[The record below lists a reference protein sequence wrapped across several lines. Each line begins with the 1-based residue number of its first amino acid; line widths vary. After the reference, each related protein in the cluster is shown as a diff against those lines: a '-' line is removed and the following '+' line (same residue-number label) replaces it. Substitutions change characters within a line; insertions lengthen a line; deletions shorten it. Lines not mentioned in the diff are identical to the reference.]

1 MKMYRAVLLGMVF
14 LLSACASPEEKAR
27 QAYNEA
33 LLLWQQGD
41 KVNAIKA
48 LDALII
54 DYKSTQVATEAI
66 TERQILLGQYAK
78 HFARKDNDR
87 RNQDFFA
94 KTVWDKVQAYQKTH
108 RIWPTHLGE
117 LALDKNLD
125 NPKDKQKLSELLSLC
140 EYQVGEFAVG
150 VYVDCS
156 GANAPYVEYYMN
168 TGRLGGL
175 YQDDDDS
182 NNDTSGYRQQQHKTQ
197 KPAVAKLEDFAPV
210 KSAWGATLNPS
221 GNVPEQGFNAYYLN
235 VNHPRE
241 PLYQEV
247 VENISISFV
256 YNPSERMG
264 NNRGMPVEIAKKLN
278 VESEDFVAYWV
289 GDIALTEGD
298 YQINYDVSQ
307 AQFRAYLNGRLIVD
321 ETKSQPSIIH
331 LPAGKYRLE
340 VEYINHWHTVGFSL
354 NLTPAIQLL
363 DNDVLYQRLKSFS
376 LPDNTKVYL
385 VGVYEAENFH
395 RTVTVNTAKLAQPFV
410 LMLSSYHAVHWQIE
424 GQTPSAVVYNNANQS
439 STISG
444 ALPPA
449 DKRLPVNTMQS
460 GYSVVKQKMD
470 CHCVAGKVICESSS
484 GSLGNIVMTMK
495 SRTAWQV
502 GDIVGAYSGAG
513 FILDPDGITQERL
526 ATDEKILQAQREY
539 QAKCKAKQKP
549 NFDTLMQSQ

>member
-41 KVNAIKA
+41 KVSAIKA

-54 DYKSTQVATEAI
+54 NYKSTQVATEAI
-66 TERQILLGQYAK
+66 TERQIWLGQYAK
-78 HFARKDNDR
+78 HFDPAGNDR

-94 KTVWDKVQAYQKTH
+94 QVVWDNLQAYQATH
-108 RIWPTHLGE
+108 QAWPTQLSA

-125 NPKDKQKLSELLSLC
+125 NQQDKQKISELLSLC
-140 EYQVGEFAVG
+140 QYQVGEFTVG

-156 GANAPYVEYYMN
+156 AANAPYVEYYMN
-168 TGRLGGL
+168 TGRLGEL
-175 YQDDDDS
+175 YRDTDDS
-182 NNDTSGYRQQQHKTQ
+182 NDDTSGYRRQQHKTQ
-197 KPAVAKLEDFAPV
+197 KAAVAKLEDFAPV
-210 KSAWGATLNPS
+210 KSTWGATLNPS

-278 VESEDFVAYWV
+278 VESEDFAAYWV

-385 VGVYEAENFH
+385 VGIYEAENFH
-395 RTVTVNTAKLAQPFV
+395 QTVTVNTAKLAQPFV

-424 GQTPSAVVYNNANQS
+424 GKIPSVIVYNKANES
-439 STISG
+439 ASVGG
-444 ALPPA
+444 ALPSA
-449 DKRLPVNTMQS
+449 DKLLPAQS
-460 GYSVVKQKMD
+460 RQSSDDTVKQKAD
-470 CHCVAGKVICESSS
+470 CHCVAGEAICEI
-484 GSLGNIVMTMK
+484 GKDSLSNIVMTMK
-495 SRTAWQV
+495 SRTGWQV
-502 GDIVGAYSGAG
+502 GDIVGAYDGAS
-513 FILDPDGITQERL
+513 FILDPTGMSQKRL